1 MTAILQIFI
10 YSALIFAAKMMLTP
24 KPTPYEVYYLT
35 NGEVQKKA
43 KNY

>member
-1 MTAILQIFI
+1 MTIILQIFI
-10 YSALIFAAKMMLTP
+10 YSILIFAVKLMLIP

-35 NGEVQKKA
+35 NGEVQKKV